1 MFATA
6 SRGILLFD
14 LALVDATLSGSG
26 VNHVMVHSRFG
37 SGLVDAVVSDLRSV
51 CLCAACQV
59 EEKFR
64 LMSLDKETV
73 DIAWVLLSAAL
84 VMLMQ
89 AGFCCLE
96 TGMSRAKSSINV
108 AIKNLI
114 DFCIAGPLFWLAGY
128 GLMFGASW
136 YGIVGTDSFALSA
149 ESSPKLLAFVLFQ
162 LVFCGTSTTIISGAV
177 AERISFTAYLVIS
190 VFVSCFLYPVFG
202 HWVWAGTQIE
212 QPAGWLARLGF
223 IDFAGSTVVHS
234 LGGWFSLVAV
244 LMLGPR
250 IGRFGPNARPIH
262 GHDLPLAVLGVM
274 LLWFGWFGFNG
285 GSTLGLSPKIPLILM
300 NTNLAA
306 ASGGM
311 AALILAWFIE
321 KRPSVGAS
329 MNGVL
334 GGLVGVT
341 ASCHIVAPWAAL
353 VIGVTSG
360 IISVLVTYWLER
372 LTIDDVVGAI
382 PVHGACGMWGTLCV
396 ALLADPANFSHGMG
410 RGQQLLIQST
420 GAIACFGWAFGVGV
434 PFLWLLN
441 KVIPLRVSAHA
452 EQQGLNVSEH
462 GASTELVDLLTDMV
476 AHSKNAEFAKPVHV
490 EPNTEVGQIATEYN
504 HVLERVHQEIAER
517 ERAADA
523 LRRAEEKYRSIFENA
538 VEGIFQTSPEGRYL
552 SVNPALARIYG
563 YDNADDLMH
572 GVNEIR
578 TQLYVEANRRD
589 DFVRLIEECDV
600 IHDFQS
606 EVRRKDGSKVWISE
620 NARAIRNEQGQV
632 LYYEGTVEDI
642 TERRKLLEWQ
652 AQTAA
657 ADASN
662 RAKSTFLAKMS
673 HEIRTPLNGVIG
685 MLELLAG
692 TGLGQKQDRY
702 VRIAKSSADSLLSL
716 INDILDFTKIEAGK
730 LELEQ
735 TDFHLPS
742 LLEDITEMFSHRAE
756 SKGLELSCHVLCDV
770 PPVVA
775 GDPERV
781 RQVIVNLLGNAL
793 KFTERGSISIKA
805 NLVEATN
812 DCTVIR
818 IAVRDTGVGIPLDRQ
833 HRLFEAF
840 QQADASITRKYGGTG
855 LGLAIC
861 KQLVELM
868 GGKASL
874 ESREGEG
881 STFSMIIPFARAINP
896 APRPVDL
903 PSDLRGLRVLA
914 VDDHETNLDILRDQL
929 TSWGFRLSTLNN
941 PLEVIPALR
950 AAQREGDVFHLV
962 ILDQQMPEQD
972 GLDLTKDVSRELW
985 NAAPKMLMLTSLDNE
1000 MSREQMRD
1008 LGLDGYMTKP
1018 IRQSRLFD
1026 TIIDVLHA
1034 NQMPGVVAETASV
1047 PAQLVIASGQRVLV
1061 AEDNE
1066 INQIVTSEMLLAA
1079 GYTCELVSNGREA
1092 IEALKRNAYD
1102 VVLMDCQMPEMD
1114 GFEATQAIRKLQAT
1128 GELKNEKRVPIIA
1141 LTANAISGD
1150 RERCL
1155 AAGMDEYVTKPIY
1168 PEALFKALHTL
1179 LAMEHVAEVAE
1190 VALPACCSEM
1200 PVAAPETSKA
1210 VARPVVT
1217 GTDDEGHVDL
1227 VINFATLRQRCL
1239 QKEDLMQRVLGK
1251 FHNRLPNDVAA
1262 LTAAVEQTKW
1272 AEAASLVHALKGAAG
1287 NVSADRVRRCA
1298 AELEV
1303 TVAAKDEITCASNL
1317 ERLQEA
1323 ASSFGQEVRGLVL
1336 RHAGVGHSLE
1346 TVEAHS

>member
-1 MFATA
+1 MLNRDDGPVTLWLRSFAQIGSVSHRVTA
-6 SRGILLFD
+6 NSTGMTLDRELFD
-14 LALVDATLSGSG
+14 
-26 VNHVMVHSRFG
+26 
-37 SGLVDAVVSDLRSV
+37 VS
-51 CLCAACQV
+51 
-59 EEKFR
+59 
-64 LMSLDKETV
+64 
-73 DIAWVLLSAAL
+73 WVLLCAAL

-89 AGFCCLE
+89 AGFSCLE

-128 GLMFGASW
+128 GLMFGTSW
-136 YGIVGTDSFALSA
+136 CGIVGTDSFALSA

-177 AERISFTAYLVIS
+177 AERISFASYLVIS
-190 VFVSCFLYPVFG
+190 VFVSLFLYPVFG
-202 HWVWAGTQIE
+202 HWAWAGLQNE
-212 QPAGWLARLGF
+212 QATGWLAKLGF

-234 LGGWFSLVAV
+234 LGGWFSLVSV
-244 LMLGPR
+244 LFLGPR
-250 IGRFGPNARPIH
+250 IGRFGKNARPMH

-285 GSTLGLSPKIPLILM
+285 GSTLVLSPKIPLILL
-300 NTNLAA
+300 NTNLSAA
-306 ASGGM
+306 VGGM
-311 AALILAWFIE
+311 AALLLAWVIE
-321 KRPSVGAS
+321 KRPSVGFA

-334 GGLVGVT
+334 AGLVGVT
-341 ASCHIVAPWAAL
+341 ASCHIVSPWAAL
-353 VIGVTSG
+353 LIGITSG
-360 IISVLVTYWLER
+360 MLSVGATYLLEA
-372 LTIDDVVGAI
+372 LHIDDVVGAI
-382 PVHGACGMWGTLCV
+382 PVHGACGTWGTLCV
-396 ALLADPANFSHGMG
+396 ALFADPSNFSLGMG
-410 RGQQLLIQST
+410 RGEQLIVQGV
-420 GAIACFGWAFGVGV
+420 GAAACVAWAFGVGF
-434 PFLWLLN
+434 PALWLIN
-441 KVIPLRVSAHA
+441 KVVPLRVSAQA

-476 AHSKNAEFAKPVHV
+476 AHSQNAEFAKPVAV
-490 EPNTEVGQIATEYN
+490 EPNTEVGQIAAEYN
-504 HVLERVHQEIAER
+504 HVLKRVHQEIAER

-538 VEGIFQTSPEGRYL
+538 VEGIFQTTPDGRYL
-552 SVNPALARIYG
+552 SVNPALVRIYG
-563 YDNADDLMH
+563 YESADELMQS
-572 GVNEIR
+572 VNDIHI
-578 TQLYVEANRRD
+578 QLYADAGRREE
-589 DFVRLIEECDV
+589 FVRLIEQSDLV
-600 IHDFQS
+600 RDFQS

-620 NARAIRNEQGQV
+620 NARVIRNEQGQT

-692 TGLGQKQDRY
+692 TGLAQKQDRY

-742 LLEDITEMFSHRAE
+742 LLEDITEMFGHRAE

-770 PPVVA
+770 PLVVA

-781 RQVIVNLLGNAL
+781 RQVIVNMLGNAL
-793 KFTERGSISIKA
+793 KFTERGSISIKS
-805 NLVEATN
+805 NLVETTP
-812 DCTVIR
+812 DHTTVR
-818 IAVRDTGVGIPLDRQ
+818 IAIRDTGMGIPLDRQ

-840 QQADASITRKYGGTG
+840 QQADASITRKFGGTG
-855 LGLAIC
+855 LGLSIC
-861 KQLVELM
+861 KQLIELM
-868 GGKASL
+868 GGKVAV

-881 STFSMIIPFARAINP
+881 STFSMTIPFKRAVNP

-903 PSDLRGLRVLA
+903 PSDLQGLRVLA
-914 VDDHETNLDILRDQL
+914 VDDHDTNLDILRDQL
-929 TSWGFRLSTLNN
+929 TSWGFRLSTLKN

-950 AAQREGDVFHLV
+950 VAQRDGDVFHLV

-972 GLDLTKDVSRELW
+972 GLDLAKDISRELW

-1000 MSREQMRD
+1000 LSREQMSD

-1026 TIIDVLHA
+1026 TIVDVLHA
-1034 NQMPGVVAETASV
+1034 AKAPQVPIETICRPVQAV
-1047 PAQLVIASGQRVLV
+1047 TTTGLRILV

-1079 GYTCELVSNGREA
+1079 GHSCDLVFNGREA
-1092 IEALKRNAYD
+1092 IEALKQRTYD

-1114 GFEATQAIRKLQAT
+1114 GFAATTALRYMQTEGQLANQNRL
-1128 GELKNEKRVPIIA
+1128 PIIA

-1150 RERCL
+1150 RELCL
-1155 AAGMDEYVTKPIY
+1155 AAGMDEYVTKPVN
-1168 PEALFKALHTL
+1168 PESLFQAIRMVLSTAAAQVPSSPQPVEEPIATAAITPK
-1179 LAMEHVAEVAE
+1179 
-1190 VALPACCSEM
+1190 
-1200 PVAAPETSKA
+1200 VAAVTQVMKSVGVAQEEA
-1210 VARPVVT
+1210 VT
-1217 GTDDEGHVDL
+1217 TEQT
-1227 VINFATLRQRCL
+1227 INLETLRHRCL
-1239 QKEDLMQRVLGK
+1239 HKEELVQRVLSK
-1251 FHNRLPNDVAA
+1251 FHNRLPTDIATLSDA
-1262 LTAAVEQTKW
+1262 FDQQKW
-1272 AEAASLVHALKGAAG
+1272 SEVASLVHALKGAAG
-1287 NVSADRVRRCA
+1287 NVSAEEVRRCA
-1298 AELEV
+1298 TELEG
-1303 TVAAKDEITCASNL
+1303 AATTHDQAQCRSFLDRLITAA
-1317 ERLQEA
+1317 ER
-1323 ASSFGQEVRGLVL
+1323 FGREVRELML
-1336 RHAGVGHSLE
+1336 EHAGQDLTHVTQPLSH
-1346 TVEAHS
+1346 